1 MIGNGVVKL
10 INILR
15 ELAGYSE
22 VDIQPEIDH
31 IVQIKI
37 EDSGIIVTVDLNTKK
52 VYIDTEIQPNIK
64 IDDRL
69 IQQLDYIIFYLQDN
83 LDLLYDMCYNN

>member
-1 MIGNGVVKL
+1 MNAM

-22 VDIQPEIDH
+22 VDMQPEIDH
-31 IVQIKI
+31 IIQIKI
-37 EDSGIIVTVDLNTKK
+37 EDSGMTITADLNIKK
-52 VYIDTEIQPNIK
+52 VYLDTSIQPDIK

-83 LDLLYDMCYNN
+83 LDLLYDICYNN

>member
-1 MIGNGVVKL
+1 M

-37 EDSGIIVTVDLNTKK
+37 EDSGMTITADLNIKK
-52 VYIDTEIQPNIK
+52 VYLDTSIQPNIK

-83 LDLLYDMCYNN
+83 LDLLYDICYNN